1 MLRDDGEIRVLY
13 SFRDGAHAFRAGQI
27 QVAHGE
33 PQVAYAAM
41 TAALGETLS
50 QDLGRAVAV
59 LPRLSFAD
67 FWTWLRMNPG
77 ASLPGAACQT
87 EFAWALQE

>member
-13 SFRDGAHAFRAGQI
+13 SFRDGAHAFCAGAV

-41 TAALGETLS
+41 TEALGRTLS
-50 QDLGRAVAV
+50 QRLGRAVAV
-59 LPRLSFAD
+59 QPRHSFSD

-87 EFAWALQE
+87 EFAWDLQA